1 MTIGYSLPVLFIYHP
16 NVSLSYRYVLV
27 SSSYLEIY
35 ACIGLRVSIMF
46 HLSIRLYTQIP
57 ASLIIP
63 QKEIIKNM
71 STVCN

>member
-1 MTIGYSLPVLFIYHP
+1 LNTK
-16 NVSLSYRYVLV
+16 
-27 SSSYLEIY
+27 
-35 ACIGLRVSIMF
+35 
-46 HLSIRLYTQIP
+46 IP